1 MRDYRDAKA
10 MAQSLRQALTHD
22 NLAVTHSRSLEL
34 VAQAFG
40 LDNWNI
46 LAARIEADRPAA
58 VEVGPKTLHCSF
70 CGKSQHDVRK
80 LIAGPNA
87 LICDECVALCND
99 VIEHTDVLA
108 LLPADEARDGDD
120 SALNAYLAGRASEQ
134 LRAYLA
140 KAEQAIARDR
150 ESIRVAAAAIEAR
163 AGRRSVGAEP
173 FGPTLKFL
181 ADKSDAELEAHKA
194 ALERS
199 LARSLR
205 VPPIVAR
212 ILAERDSLK
221 PL

>member
-10 MAQSLRQALTHD
+10 MAQSLRQSLTHD
-22 NLAVTHSRSLEL
+22 KLTVTHSRSLEL

-80 LIAGPNA
+80 LIAGPDVM
-87 LICDECVALCND
+87 ICDECVALCND

-108 LLPADEARDGDD
+108 LLSADGDV
-120 SALNAYLAGRASEQ
+120 SALTAYLSARSSEQ
-134 LRAYLA
+134 LRAYLE
-140 KAEQAIARDR
+140 KAEQAMDR
-150 ESIRVAAAAIEAR
+150 ERAAIGVAAGAIAAR
-163 AGRRSVGAEP
+163 AGRQSAGAEP
-173 FGPTLKFL
+173 VGPTLKFL
-181 ADKSDAELEAHKA
+181 AAKTDAELEAHKA

-199 LARSLR
+199 LARSER

-212 ILAERDSLK
+212 ILAERDA
-221 PL
+221 P